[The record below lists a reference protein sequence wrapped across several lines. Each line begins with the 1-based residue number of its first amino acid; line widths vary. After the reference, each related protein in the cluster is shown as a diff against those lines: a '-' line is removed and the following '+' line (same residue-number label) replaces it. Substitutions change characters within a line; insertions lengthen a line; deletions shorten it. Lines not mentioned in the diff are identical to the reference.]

1 MPAIST
7 APDKSAFRTD
17 AARQAPARVDREG
30 GVIYGAAMMQAGDL
44 NPGDARP
51 FTVDA
56 ETLQQVVQFGNST
69 RNGLKA
75 RFTHPNMSNDGMGSY
90 LGRWTNFRIDGDTVR
105 ADLHIADAAYTSP
118 QGDLGNYVL
127 DLAEQDPESFGVSM
141 ATRFDEQNL
150 MQFEDSRHRESDN
163 DKRKKMRWPM
173 RFSGMKAGDVV
184 DSPAATRTGLF
195 SLTEADPRNL
205 PAQATALLDAYF
217 SDAPAAAIRER
228 INGFLNRYLASRG
241 DDMPEPTPA
250 EPVTTETPAAPAV
263 PAADLSA
270 APAVPI
276 AQTPTAD
283 LAAAERTRC
292 LQIQALCNL
301 AGVPDKFSLF
311 VNGNFSVEAAQAA
324 LRDLSAQR
332 GSVIQPAAEPQPDPN
347 ARYKAEFAANRDSIT
362 VTEEQWIRSRR
373 IDDGLEPLQ
382 K

>member
-1 MPAIST
+1 MPAIRT
-7 APDKSAFRTD
+7 APDKSAFRTE

-30 GVIYGAAMMQAGDL
+30 GVIYGAAMMQTGDL
-44 NPGDARP
+44 NSGDVRP
-51 FTVDA
+51 FTADA
-56 ETLQQVVQFGNST
+56 ETLQQVERFGNAARS
-69 RNGLKA
+69 GIKA

-118 QGDLGNYVL
+118 QGDLGNYVM
-127 DLAEQDPESFGVSM
+127 DLAEQDPEAFGISM
-141 ATRFDEQNL
+141 ATQLDEQNYAE
-150 MQFEDSRHRESDN
+150 FEQSRHRETDN

-173 RFSGMKAGDVV
+173 RFTAMRAGDVV

-195 SLTEADPRNL
+195 SLEADPRNL

-228 INGFLNRYLASRG
+228 INGFLNRYLSSRG

-250 EPVTTETPAAPAV
+250 DTVTTETPAAPAA

-270 APAVPI
+270 APAIPV

-311 VNGNFSVEAAQAA
+311 INGNFSVEATQSA
-324 LRDLSAQR
+324 LRELTAQR

-347 ARYKAEFAANRDSIT
+347 SKYKAEFAANRDSIT

>member
-1 MPAIST
+1 MPAIKT
-7 APDKSAFRTD
+7 APDKSMFRTD

-44 NPGDARP
+44 NSGDVRP
-51 FTVDA
+51 FTADA
-56 ETLQQVVQFGNST
+56 ETLQQVEAMGNAA
-69 RNGLKA
+69 RNGIKA

-118 QGDLGNYVL
+118 QGDLGNYVM
-127 DLAEQDPESFGVSM
+127 DLAEQDPEAFGISM
-141 ATRFDEQNL
+141 ATQLDQQSYAE
-150 MQFEDSRHRESDN
+150 FEATYNRESDRE
-163 DKRKKMRWPM
+163 KRKSMRWPM
-173 RFSGMKAGDVV
+173 RFTAIKAGDVV

-205 PAQATALLDAYF
+205 PAQATALLDTYF
-217 SDAPAAAIRER
+217 SDAPAEAIRER

-250 EPVTTETPAAPAV
+250 EVVTTETPAAPAT

-270 APAVPI
+270 ADTVPAVET
-276 AQTPTAD
+276 ATAD
-283 LAAAERTRC
+283 LAAAERQRC

-301 AGVPDKFSLF
+301 AGVPDKFSVF
-311 VNGNFSVEAAQAA
+311 VNGNFTVEGTQAA
-324 LRDLSAQR
+324 LRDLSAQK
-332 GSVIQPAAEPQPDPN
+332 GSVVQPAAEPQPDPN
-347 ARYKAEFAANRDSIT
+347 AKYKAEFAAHRGSIT

-373 IDDGLEPLQ
+373 IDDGLDPLQ

>member
-1 MPAIST
+1 MPAIKT

-17 AARQAPARVDREG
+17 ASRQAPARVDREG

-51 FTVDA
+51 YTVDA
-56 ETLQQVVQFGNST
+56 ETLQQVVTFGNAT

-127 DLAEQDPESFGVSM
+127 DLAEQDPEAFGVSM

-150 MQFEDSRHRESDN
+150 AQFEDSRFRESDPE
-163 DKRKKMRWPM
+163 KRKAMRWPM
-173 RFSGMKAGDVV
+173 RFAAMRAGDVV
-184 DSPAATRTGLF
+184 DSPAATRTGFF
-195 SLTEADPRNL
+195 SLTDTDPRNL
-205 PAQATALLDAYF
+205 PLQATALLDAYF

-228 INGFLNRYLASRG
+228 INGFLDRYLASRG
-241 DDMPEPTPA
+241 DDMPEPIPA
-250 EPVTTETPAAPAV
+250 EPVTTEAPAAPATH
-263 PAADLSA
+263 AADLSA
-270 APAVPI
+270 ADTMPAVET
-276 AQTPTAD
+276 ATAD
-283 LAAAERTRC
+283 LAAAERQRC

-301 AGVPDKFSLF
+301 AGVPDKFSVF
-311 VNGNFSVEAAQAA
+311 VNGNFTVEGTQAA
-324 LRDLSAQR
+324 LRDLSAQK
-332 GSVIQPAAEPQPDPN
+332 GSIVQPAAEPQPDPN
-347 ARYKAEFAANRDSIT
+347 AKYKAEFAAHRNSIT

-373 IDDGLEPLQ
+373 IDDGLDPLQ

>member
-1 MPAIST
+1 MPAIKT

-17 AARQAPARVDREG
+17 TTRQPPAQVDRNG
-30 GVIYGAAMMQAGDL
+30 GIIYGAAMMQAGDL

-51 FTVDA
+51 YTVDA
-56 ETLQQVVQFGNST
+56 ETLQQVVSFGNAA
-69 RNGLKA
+69 RHGLKA

-127 DLAEQDPESFGVSM
+127 DLAEQDPEAFGVSM

-150 MQFEDSRHRESDN
+150 AQFEDLRFRESDAE
-163 DKRKKMRWPM
+163 KRKAMRWPM
-173 RFSGMKAGDVV
+173 RFSGMKAGDIV

-195 SLTEADPRNL
+195 SLSEVDLRNL
-205 PAQATALLDAYF
+205 PLQATTLLDAYF

-228 INGFLNRYLASRG
+228 ISGFLDRYLASRG

-250 EPVTTETPAAPAV
+250 DTVTTETPAAPAAH
-263 PAADLSA
+263 AAELSA
-270 APAVPI
+270 APAISVEH
-276 AQTPTAD
+276 TPTED

-332 GSVIQPAAEPQPDPN
+332 GSVIQRAAEPQPDPN
-347 ARYKAEFAANRDSIT
+347 AKYKAEFAAHRNSIT

-373 IDDGLEPLQ
+373 IDDGLDPLQ

>member
-1 MPAIST
+1 MT
-7 APDKSAFRTD
+7 
-17 AARQAPARVDREG
+17 
-30 GVIYGAAMMQAGDL
+30 
-44 NPGDARP
+44 
-51 FTVDA
+51 
-56 ETLQQVVQFGNST
+56 FGNAT

-118 QGDLGNYVL
+118 QGDLGNYVM
-127 DLAEQDPESFGVSM
+127 DLAEQDPEAFGISM
-141 ATRFDEQNL
+141 ATQLDEQSYAE
-150 MQFEDSRHRESDN
+150 FEQSRHRESDN

-173 RFSGMKAGDVV
+173 RFSAMKAGDVV

-195 SLTEADPRNL
+195 SLTDADPRNL

-228 INGFLNRYLASRG
+228 INGFLNRYLSSRG

-250 EPVTTETPAAPAV
+250 DTVTTETPAAPAA

-270 APAVPI
+270 APAVPV
-276 AQTPTAD
+276 AHTPTAD

-311 VNGNFSVEAAQAA
+311 VNGNFTVEAAQAA

>member
-7 APDKSAFRTD
+7 APDKSTFRTD

-30 GVIYGAAMMQAGDL
+30 GVIYGAAIIQAGDL
-44 NPGDARP
+44 NAGDPRP
-51 FTVDA
+51 FTIDN
-56 ETLQQVVQFGNST
+56 ETLQQVMRFGSASRT
-69 RNGLKA
+69 GIKA

-118 QGDLGNYVL
+118 QGDLGNYVM
-127 DLAEQDPESFGVSM
+127 DLAEQDPESFGVSVAM
-141 ATRFDEQNL
+141 RYDEQKL
-150 MQFEDSRHRESDN
+150 TEFEDARYRESDN

-173 RFSGMKAGDVV
+173 RFAAMKAADVV

-250 EPVTTETPAAPAV
+250 EPVTTETPAAPAA

-270 APAVPI
+270 APAVPV

-311 VNGNFSVEAAQAA
+311 VNGNFTVEAAQAA